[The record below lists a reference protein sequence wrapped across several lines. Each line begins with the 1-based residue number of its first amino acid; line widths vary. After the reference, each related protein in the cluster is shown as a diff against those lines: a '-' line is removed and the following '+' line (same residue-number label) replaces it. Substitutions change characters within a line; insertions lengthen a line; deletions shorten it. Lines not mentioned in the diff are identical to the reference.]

1 MRWDCAFWQNQ
12 EMLLRCLIIDDN
24 PHFAQAARSLLEH
37 EGLTVVGTASTGSEA
52 IELVREF
59 EPDVVIL
66 DIDLG
71 AESGFDVAE
80 QLRTGDAH
88 TSLASGPEIVLVS
101 AHDEEDFADMISE
114 SVAVGFVAKS
124 DLSARA
130 IRNLLAPEAS
140 RDQS

>member
-1 MRWDCAFWQNQ
+1 
-12 EMLLRCLIIDDN
+12 MLLRCLIIDDN

-59 EPDVVIL
+59 QPDVVIL

-80 QLRTGDAH
+80 QLRGGDSHA
-88 TSLASGPEIVLVS
+88 SLANGPEIVLVS
-101 AHDEEDFADMISE
+101 AHDEEDFADMISD
-114 SVAVGFVAKS
+114 SVAAGFVAKS

-130 IRNLLAPEAS
+130 IRKLLAPGATC
-140 RDQS
+140 DQG

>member
-1 MRWDCAFWQNQ
+1 
-12 EMLLRCLIIDDN
+12 MLLRCLIIDDN

-52 IELVREF
+52 IDLVREF
-59 EPDVVIL
+59 QPDVVIL

-140 RDQS
+140 GDQS

>member
-1 MRWDCAFWQNQ
+1 
-12 EMLLRCLIIDDN
+12 MLLRCLIIDDN

-88 TSLASGPEIVLVS
+88 SSLASGPEIVLVS

-130 IRNLLAPEAS
+130 IRNLLAPEANG
-140 RDQS
+140 DQS

>member
-1 MRWDCAFWQNQ
+1 
-12 EMLLRCLIIDDN
+12 MLLRCLIIDDN

-88 TSLASGPEIVLVS
+88 SSLASGPEIVLVS

-140 RDQS
+140 GDQS

>member
-1 MRWDCAFWQNQ
+1 
-12 EMLLRCLIIDDN
+12 MLLRCLIIDDN

>member
-1 MRWDCAFWQNQ
+1 MRSDCAFWQNQ

-52 IELVREF
+52 IDLVREF
-59 EPDVVIL
+59 QPDVVIL

-80 QLRTGDAH
+80 QLRTTDGH
-88 TSLASGPEIVLVS
+88 TSLANGLEIVLVS

-114 SVAVGFVAKS
+114 SVAAGFVAKS

-130 IRNLLAPEAS
+130 IRELVAPDA
-140 RDQS
+140 RCDQS

>member
-1 MRWDCAFWQNQ
+1 MRWGCAFWQNQ
-12 EMLLRCLIIDDN
+12 RMLLRCLIIDDN

-52 IELVREF
+52 IDLVREF
-59 EPDVVIL
+59 QPDVVIL

-140 RDQS
+140 GDQS

>member
-1 MRWDCAFWQNQ
+1 
-12 EMLLRCLIIDDN
+12 MLLRCLIIDDN

-59 EPDVVIL
+59 QPDVVIL

-114 SVAVGFVAKS
+114 SVAAGFVAKS

-130 IRNLLAPEAS
+130 IRKLLAPEAS
-140 RDQS
+140 CDQS